1 MIKMKKIESI
11 ELITTEDINGNSSES
26 IIALANRMNEL
37 IVKFNA
43 LNEIVFKQLNKTE
56 QKVKKEEVTDVNN
69 ND

>member
-1 MIKMKKIESI
+1 MKKIESI

>member
-1 MIKMKKIESI
+1 MKKIESV

-43 LNEIVFKQLNKTE
+43 LNEIIFKQLNKTE
-56 QKVKKEEVTDVNN
+56 QKVKKEEVINVNK